1 MSDEPMGDLP
11 IPTAFER
18 EDTGRWLQD
27 ADPPADRMDLLVG
40 PQDKKWKLRHKYFTH
55 LLETDIP
62 IKDIIRESFTHHQYR
77 LLAPAERPDVREI
90 QDDNTKR
97 YEALLARRF
106 KGVEDSLATK
116 LTMMW
121 FGLPAA
127 PMYDPLEVL
136 AWMVGH
142 GEEEVPRY
150 NVKPPLHFLT
160 AHDHRN
166 WGKDSLKG
174 KLVRAFTCT

>member
-1 MSDEPMGDLP
+1 MSDEPMGDPP
-11 IPTAFER
+11 IPTAFEP

-40 PQDKKWKLRHKYFTH
+40 PQDKKWKLRHRYFTH

-77 LLAPAERPDVREI
+77 LLAPAERADVKEI
-90 QDDNTKR
+90 QEDNIKR

-116 LTMMW
+116 LFLPGWWDMMKRRSPDTMSSHHCIFSRRMTI
-121 FGLPAA
+121 AT
-127 PMYDPLEVL
+127 
-136 AWMVGH
+136 
-142 GEEEVPRY
+142 GER
-150 NVKPPLHFLT
+150 T
-160 AHDHRN
+160 A
-166 WGKDSLKG
+166 
-174 KLVRAFTCT
+174 

>member
-1 MSDEPMGDLP
+1 MSDHPMGSLP
-11 IPTAFER
+11 VSTAFEP
-18 EDTGRWLQD
+18 EDTSHWLQE

-40 PQDKKWKLRHKYFTH
+40 PKDKKWKLRHRYFTH
-55 LLETDIP
+55 LLEKDIP
-62 IKDIIRESFTHHQYR
+62 IKTIIRENFTHHQYR
-77 LLAPAERPDVREI
+77 LLAPAERADVKEI
-90 QDDNTKR
+90 QANNTTR
-97 YEALLARRF
+97 YKALLARRF
-106 KGVEDSLATK
+106 KGVEDSLATR

-127 PMYDPLEVL
+127 PMDNPLEEIAKL
-136 AWMVGH
+136 LGH
-142 GEEEVPRY
+142 DEEEVPRY

-174 KLVRAFTCT
+174 KLARSFT